1 MLCMMVMLTV
11 GGSGWWGGGGC
22 VLQLLNKLHS
32 YRNASR
38 PPCFRVFVPKMLAV
52 LVKKERKKLS
62 FSGVFD
68 CMMVMLTDGG
78 TWGLGS
84 AAGAGPDAQL
94 WATA

>member
-1 MLCMMVMLTV
+1 M
-11 GGSGWWGGGGC
+11 
-22 VLQLLNKLHS
+22 LQLLNKLHS
-32 YRNASR
+32 YINASR

-68 CMMVMLTDGG
+68 CMMVMLTDEG
-78 TWGLGS
+78 TWGLGC